1 METGWN
7 KMSDAATILL
17 IDDDADFVEATRAV
31 LESVPYQV
39 LVAYGGDDGLAK
51 ARETQPNLVILDV
64 FLPVKDGFQILK
76 ELKSDPALASVPVM
90 LLTALSNGIMS
101 PANELAIE
109 IADYIDKP
117 IRPTELLQRVEK
129 LLGK

>member
-1 METGWN
+1 
-7 KMSDAATILL
+7 MSDAATIIL

-39 LVAYGGDDGLAK
+39 LVAHNGDEGLAK
-51 ARETQPNLVILDV
+51 ARETQPNLVILDMIM
-64 FLPVKDGFQILK
+64 PVKDGFQILK

-90 LLTALSNGIMS
+90 LLTALSDGIIS
-101 PANELAIE
+101 PNTGLVNEV
-109 IADYIDKP
+109 ADYIDKP